1 MNLQL
6 VALLKAHIGKR
17 LTSDLA
23 TRIYMLAET
32 MPMLIPPDRI
42 EAILPETCG
51 QVTFAIERMR
61 DIEAE
66 IKPLHQAHWHETEGH
81 RHGLDLNPDYETF
94 KRYER
99 TGRYVLFTARKA
111 GCLVGN
117 CAMYLGMSAHT
128 QTLVATEDTLYLLPE
143 ARRGT
148 TGRAFIGYVEDG
160 LRKLGVREIDI
171 TVKTVNRAERLFRM
185 LGYRHVE
192 NGLTKI
198 LEAENVQQETAEA

>member
-1 MNLQL
+1 MLQL
-6 VALLKAHIGKR
+6 VAFLKAHIGHTI
-17 LTSDLA
+17 TSDIAGHICVLA
-23 TRIYMLAET
+23 DPLY
-32 MPMLIPPDRI
+32 MLIPPDRI
-42 EAILPETCG
+42 ESIPPQTCG
-51 QVTFAIERMR
+51 RYTFAVERMQ

-66 IKPLHQAHWHETEGH
+66 IRPLHRAHWDETEKH
-81 RHGLDLNPDYETF
+81 RHGLELNPDYETF
-94 KRYER
+94 KQYER
-99 TGRYVLFTARKA
+99 AGRYVLFTARD
-111 GCLVGN
+111 GGRLVGN

-160 LRKLGVREIDI
+160 LRGLGVREIDI

-192 NGLTKI
+192 NGLTKV
-198 LEAENVQQETAEA
+198 LEADNVQQETAET

>member
-6 VALLKAHIGKR
+6 VALLKANVGYP
-17 LTSDLA
+17 LTAKLA
-23 TRIYMLAET
+23 TRICMLAEQ
-32 MPMLIPPDRI
+32 MPVLVPADRI
-42 EAILPETCG
+42 ESIPPQACG
-51 QVTFAIERMR
+51 QVTFAIERMQ

-66 IKPLHQAHWHETEGH
+66 IRPLHRAHWEETEKH
-81 RHGLDLNPDYETF
+81 RHGLELNPDYETF
-94 KRYER
+94 KQYER
-99 TGRYVLFTARKA
+99 AGRYVLFTVRQA
-111 GCLVGN
+111 GRLVGN

-160 LRKLGVREIDI
+160 LQRLGVREIDI

-198 LEAENVQQETAEA
+198 LEAQNVQQETAET